1 MNIFKAIRDRL
12 AKIDEVVPVLVF
24 FEIIYLAIGQLIIWA
39 FLPVDKPYVAL
50 GFAIGV
56 GFAMISSIQ
65 NSMILGRALSKG
77 KKRAASAG
85 MVIFMLIRIAAISV
99 IVVLALLYKFC
110 SPVAVLIGVLAIQA
124 GVYFEPMVRKRREK
138 KAAQER
144 VNRIS
149 TQEGLEKN
157 SQVLGVHKWSD
168 KKYYDTDIAQDASV
182 KSYENSGTQDAS
194 DEDGSPGVPENSF
207 DETGEQE
214 GTQEYSDKSGVSGQT
229 DNSFTGFE
237 DITEDDDALADTDVR
252 QGNDLTDE
260 EELQKNVQEDA
271 QGSEGDRNR

>member
-85 MVIFMLIRIAAISV
+85 MVIFMLIRI
-99 IVVLALLYKFC
+99 
-110 SPVAVLIGVLAIQA
+110 
-124 GVYFEPMVRKRREK
+124 EPS
-138 KAAQER
+138 A
-144 VNRIS
+144 
-149 TQEGLEKN
+149 
-157 SQVLGVHKWSD
+157 
-168 KKYYDTDIAQDASV
+168 
-182 KSYENSGTQDAS
+182 
-194 DEDGSPGVPENSF
+194 
-207 DETGEQE
+207 
-214 GTQEYSDKSGVSGQT
+214 
-229 DNSFTGFE
+229 
-237 DITEDDDALADTDVR
+237 
-252 QGNDLTDE
+252 
-260 EELQKNVQEDA
+260 
-271 QGSEGDRNR
+271 

>member
-149 TQEGLEKN
+149 TQ
-157 SQVLGVHKWSD
+157 
-168 KKYYDTDIAQDASV
+168 DASV

-237 DITEDDDALADTDVR
+237 DITEDDDTLADTDVR